1 MSDEPKQKRRFP
13 AVIDL
18 TSKAQEAAK
27 IAANPPAPAET
38 TDPDALDTSLDALPE
53 AAQAA
58 ARSAGWTK
66 TMPVQARTMPYLLDG
81 RDVIVQSKTGS
92 GKTGAFLL
100 PLFARL
106 DPARRGAQALV
117 LTPTRELAKQIYE
130 EFLRLK
136 GNRPEVQGLDAVLV
150 YGGVGYGEQT
160 AGLKGGAQLVI
171 GTPGRILDHL
181 ERRTLNLDQL
191 STLVLDE
198 ADEMLSMGF
207 LPAMNKLRRYLPDA
221 RQSTMFSATMPPT
234 VRRLAETFLTEPTF
248 LALAGG
254 DVNVDALAHRFYV
267 VPAMDKDRAL
277 VRLIELENPETAILF
292 ANTKREVEYLAQF
305 LRNYGHDAGEL
316 SGDLNQN
323 AREAIMQRLRDGNLR
338 FLVATDVAA
347 RGIDISDLSH
357 VIQYD
362 VPQDPEYYVHRAG
375 RTARAGKTGVSITLT
390 TAEDKNKLLAIARRY
405 DLDFDERPLPTDEQ
419 VTERVRERLTTVLED
434 RYRDSRTLAR
444 ERAARFEPLVTA
456 LAEEEPHLLAMLLDG
471 LYHDS
476 LHAKPQDEL
485 NRLAQQRATER
496 REREWDDDGGRG
508 RRGRTRRDDR
518 KRDEPRSASEP
529 PATDAPRSG
538 ERTAATPAA
547 PPLDALR
554 AGEVAMP
561 VPAHDADERLEP
573 SHPAATPPEPSSDD
587 NDRRRRRGKRRRGDR
602 TEPVEPST
610 VEATDETTLVP
621 TNTASDEASAS
632 ADEVASDDADS
643 QETPSSHEPTE
654 RGSGRSRRRGRGRRK
669 PNADAAENDVVADA
683 SAQTEAAAPSRQTGA
698 DVLPPPPPARPT
710 AAAAPPEPAEP
721 ADAKTRP
728 KPARSAKKTVA
739 VYSVFELRS
748 MSDEALRDAGADM
761 LDTLPDDRNDLLYAI
776 LDAQAVRE
784 SSGRGRRGAEPQS
797 GRGRAGDRSSEKRS
811 SDKRSG
817 KPADKRE
824 PAKREPAKGESPKG
838 DAKPSASSE
847 TSKPQLAKADASK
860 SSRRKRRRKDGAGPL
875 VPMATDA
882 ASASAEPSETPAADA
897 PQREAKPRRARAKKT
912 DAETPVLE
920 TSEAPAAEAKPKRSR
935 AKQTDEAGDAPEAKP
950 TRSRSKKADDPP
962 TDAEPAAEKPKRSRA
977 KKADDATDEAPA
989 TKPTRA
995 KKADAPVAETPDVT
1009 PKRSRATKAETSASS
1024 AAADETPKR
1033 SRSKK
1038 ADAETSDAQP
1048 DAAKP
1053 TRPRAK
1059 KADATDTEDAPKPRS
1074 RSKKS
1079 SD

>member
-1 MSDEPKQKRRFP
+1 MSDEPKKKRRFP

-81 RDVIVQSKTGS
+81 KDVIVQSKTGS

-136 GNRPEVQGLDAVLV
+136 GNRAEVDGLDAVLV

-181 ERRTLNLDQL
+181 ERRTLNLDGL

-207 LPAMNKLRRYLPDA
+207 LPAMNKLRRYLPDE

-316 SGDLNQN
+316 SGDLSQA
-323 AREAIMQRLRDGNLR
+323 AREAIMQRLREGNLR

-405 DLDFDERPLPTDEQ
+405 NLDFDERPLPTDEQ
-419 VTERVRERLTTVLED
+419 VTERVRERLTTLLED
-434 RYRDSRTLAR
+434 RYRDTRTLAR
-444 ERAARFEPLVTA
+444 ERASRFEPLVTA
-456 LAEEEPHLLAMLLDG
+456 LANEEPHLLTMLLDG

-476 LHAKPQDEL
+476 LHAKPQEEL
-485 NRLAQQRATER
+485 NRLAQRRVAER
-496 REREWDDDGGRG
+496 HERDWDDGGGRG
-508 RRGRTRRDDR
+508 KRRPRRD
-518 KRDEPRSASEP
+518 RD
-529 PATDAPRSG
+529 DAPRTASAPALDTLPTG
-538 ERTAATPAA
+538 EEASTPKAS
-547 PPLDALR
+547 PRDARR
-554 AGEVAMP
+554 AGEMELP
-561 VPAHDADERLEP
+561 IPAHTDETRLEP
-573 SHPAATPPEPSSDD
+573 SASETPTPSSPEPRND
-587 NDRRRRRGKRRRGDR
+587 DRRRRRNKRHRNDR
-602 TEPVEPST
+602 AAEAVETEAPTDDVPVPADVPIPADAT
-610 VEATDETTLVP
+610 ATDGDEGAEEAPTL
-621 TNTASDEASAS
+621 DE
-632 ADEVASDDADS
+632 
-643 QETPSSHEPTE
+643 QPEPAAE
-654 RGSGRSRRRGRGRRK
+654 RASGRSRRRGRGRRK
-669 PNADAAENDVVADA
+669 PNADTAANDNA
-683 SAQTEAAAPSRQTGA
+683 EAEPAATRQTGA
-698 DVLPPPPPARPT
+698 DVLPPPPPTRPP
-710 AAAAPPEPAEP
+710 AVEPKPEPMAEIKP
-721 ADAKTRP
+721 RP
-728 KPARSAKKTVA
+728 KPTRTSKKA
-739 VYSVFELRS
+739 PPIYSVFDLRA
-748 MSDEALRDAGADM
+748 MSDEALREAGQDL
-761 LDTLPDDRNDLLYAI
+761 LDLLPDERSDLLYAI

-784 SSGRGRRGAEPQS
+784 SGGRGRRGAEPGPS
-797 GRGRAGDRSSEKRS
+797 GRKRERAGDRSSEKRAP
-811 SDKRSG
+811 
-817 KPADKRE
+817 KPGV
-824 PAKREPAKGESPKG
+824 AKGEPAKGDVKPAASPG
-838 DAKPSASSE
+838 TP
-847 TSKPQLAKADASK
+847 KPQPAKAEPSK
-860 SSRRKRRRKDGAGPL
+860 SSRRRRRRKDGAGPL
-875 VPMATDA
+875 VPL
-882 ASASAEPSETPAADA
+882 AADDA
-897 PQREAKPRRARAKKT
+897 PSSPAEQPVPT
-912 DAETPVLE
+912 SDAP
-920 TSEAPAAEAKPKRSR
+920 SGEAKPKRSR
-935 AKQTDEAGDAPEAKP
+935 AKKTDAAPPPSETTAGEPQPKSTRAKKTATPDETAAEAKP
-950 TRSRSKKADDPP
+950 KRTRAKKAEAPEKTP
-962 TDAEPAAEKPKRSRA
+962 ADAASATPKRSRA
-977 KKADDATDEAPA
+977 KKTDVAP
-989 TKPTRA
+989 TDTPVEETTPKRTRA
-995 KKADAPVAETPDVT
+995 KKADTEPPASEAPDEK
-1009 PKRSRATKAETSASS
+1009 PKRT
-1024 AAADETPKR
+1024 
-1033 SRSKK
+1033 
-1038 ADAETSDAQP
+1038 
-1048 DAAKP
+1048 
-1053 TRPRAK
+1053 RAK
-1059 KADATDTEDAPKPRS
+1059 KADVPAGDDTADKPKPSRAKKAEAPGAEAPSPRS

-1079 SD
+1079 PD

>member
-1 MSDEPKQKRRFP
+1 MSDEPKKKRRFP

-27 IAANPPAPAET
+27 VAANPPAPAET

-58 ARSAGWTK
+58 ARSAGWMQ

-81 RDVIVQSKTGS
+81 KDVIVQSKTGS

-181 ERRTLNLDQL
+181 ERRTLNLDHL

-207 LPAMNKLRRYLPDA
+207 LPAMNKLRRYLPDK

-390 TAEDKNKLLAIARRY
+390 TQEDKNKLLAIARRY
-405 DLDFDERPLPTDEQ
+405 DLDFDERPMPTDEQ
-419 VTERVRERLTTVLED
+419 VTERVRERLTTLLED
-434 RYRDSRTLAR
+434 RYRDTRTLAR
-444 ERAARFEPLVTA
+444 ERSARFEPLVTA
-456 LAEEEPHLLAMLLDG
+456 LAEEEPHLLTMLLDG

-496 REREWDDDGGRG
+496 REREWDDDGRGPRG
-508 RRGRTRRDDR
+508 RKRRDDR
-518 KRDEPRSASEP
+518 RRDEPRPASEP
-529 PATDAPRSG
+529 PA
-538 ERTAATPAA
+538 
-547 PPLDALR
+547 LDALR
-554 AGEVAMP
+554 AGERDAAQPNRPTLDALRAGEMEMP
-561 VPAHDADERLEP
+561 IPAHDAHERLETSTPHTAAALSAQP
-573 SHPAATPPEPSSDD
+573 SSNDGRRRNKRRQGDRPAEAVETSPDEAAETPNVAMLSDDTPDDAATTDDAASGDAETVENLSSSEQT
-587 NDRRRRRGKRRRGDR
+587 DR
-602 TEPVEPST
+602 T
-610 VEATDETTLVP
+610 
-621 TNTASDEASAS
+621 
-632 ADEVASDDADS
+632 
-643 QETPSSHEPTE
+643 
-654 RGSGRSRRRGRGRRK
+654 SGRSRRRGRGRRK
-669 PNADAAENDVVADA
+669 PRPEAEEANGSAEVHATDEPVA
-683 SAQTEAAAPSRQTGA
+683 TRQTGA
-698 DVLPPPPPARPT
+698 DVLPPPPPARP
-710 AAAAPPEPAEP
+710 PVVEPQPEPAAE
-721 ADAKTRP
+721 ATDAKPRA
-728 KPARSAKKTVA
+728 KPSRTTKKATA
-739 VYSVFELRS
+739 IYSVFDLRA
-748 MSDEALRDAGADM
+748 MSDEALREVGEEV
-761 LDTLPDDRNDLLYAI
+761 LDTLPDDRSDLLYAI

-784 SSGRGRRGAEPQS
+784 SSGRGRRGAEPSS

-811 SDKRSG
+811 A
-817 KPADKRE
+817 KPGA
-824 PAKREPAKGESPKG
+824 AKRESAKS
-838 DAKPSASSE
+838 DTKPTASSE
-847 TSKPQLAKADASK
+847 ASKPHPAKAEATPSK

-875 VPMATDA
+875 APLATDV
-882 ASASAEPSETPAADA
+882 ASAEPAATPSAEA
-897 PQREAKPRRARAKKT
+897 PKREAKPKRARAKKI
-912 DAETPVLE
+912 DAEAPAVEASSAETPPAE
-920 TSEAPAAEAKPKRSR
+920 AAPKRSRAKAAAAPAETTDEKPKRARAKKADPAEATPVDAAPEKPKRSR
-935 AKQTDEAGDAPEAKP
+935 AKKTDDAPGEARADAAPPSRAPKADTPVAETTDEKP
-950 TRSRSKKADDPP
+950 KRSRTKKTADASAAA
-962 TDAEPAAEKPKRSRA
+962 TDSAAEKPKRSRA
-977 KKADDATDEAPA
+977 TKSDASESPSDAVAETTP
-989 TKPTRA
+989 KRTRA
-995 KKADAPVAETPDVT
+995 KTADTPDADT
-1009 PKRSRATKAETSASS
+1009 PKPR
-1024 AAADETPKR
+1024 P
-1033 SRSKK
+1033 RSKK
-1038 ADAETSDAQP
+1038 TP
-1048 DAAKP
+1048 D
-1053 TRPRAK
+1053 
-1059 KADATDTEDAPKPRS
+1059 
-1074 RSKKS
+1074 
-1079 SD
+1079 